1 MVTEHVA
8 VKIDGG
14 VFVDSDPLIR
24 IGIIRQSEL
33 AAIGKCLRNIA
44 AYLGIVI
51 GTDGGGSVFIVI
63 FIIRRLYVGR
73 PRVALGLRVV
83 GRQACGSG
91 VFARAIPGIVTIQLF
106 GIPVVGVFYISRL
119 T

>member
-14 VFVDSDPLIR
+14 VFADSDLLIR

-33 AAIGKCLRNIA
+33 AASDKFPSNIA

-63 FIIRRLYVGR
+63 FIIRRLCVGR
-73 PRVALGLRVV
+73 LRVTLDLRVV

-91 VFARAIPGIVTIQLF
+91 VFARAVLGLVAILVF
-106 GIPVVGVFYISRL
+106 GIPVSGVFYISRL

>member
-1 MVTEHVA
+1 MGRT
-8 VKIDGG
+8 
-14 VFVDSDPLIR
+14 
-24 IGIIRQSEL
+24 RQLVL
-33 AAIGKCLRNIA
+33 AAIDKCLSNIA

-63 FIIRRLYVGR
+63 FIIRRLCVGR
-73 PRVALGLRVV
+73 LRVTLDLRVV

-91 VFARAIPGIVTIQLF
+91 VFARVALSLVTIQLF
-106 GIPVVGVFYISRL
+106 GIPVVGVVYISRL

>member
-1 MVTEHVA
+1 MGRT
-8 VKIDGG
+8 
-14 VFVDSDPLIR
+14 
-24 IGIIRQSEL
+24 RQLEL
-33 AAIGKCLRNIA
+33 AAIGKCLSNIA

-63 FIIRRLYVGR
+63 FIIRRLCVGR
-73 PRVALGLRVV
+73 LRVTLDLRVV

-91 VFARAIPGIVTIQLF
+91 VFARVALSLVTIQLF
-106 GIPVVGVFYISRL
+106 GIPVVGVFYTSRL

>member
-1 MVTEHVA
+1 MGRT
-8 VKIDGG
+8 
-14 VFVDSDPLIR
+14 
-24 IGIIRQSEL
+24 RQLEL
-33 AAIGKCLRNIA
+33 AAIGKCLSNIA

-63 FIIRRLYVGR
+63 FIIRRLCVGR
-73 PRVALGLRVV
+73 LRVTLDLRVV

-91 VFARAIPGIVTIQLF
+91 VFARVALGLVTILVF
-106 GIPVVGVFYISRL
+106 GIPVVGVVYISRL

>member
-1 MVTEHVA
+1 MGRT
-8 VKIDGG
+8 
-14 VFVDSDPLIR
+14 
-24 IGIIRQSEL
+24 RQLEL
-33 AAIGKCLRNIA
+33 AAIGKCLSNIA

-63 FIIRRLYVGR
+63 FIIRRLCVGR
-73 PRVALGLRVV
+73 LRVTLDLRVV

-91 VFARAIPGIVTIQLF
+91 VFARVALSLVTILVF
-106 GIPVVGVFYISRL
+106 GIPVSGVFYISRL